1 MATIWRTENFSR
13 GLHTKSARVEGGEA
27 YAADIENLQVDA
39 DGFLRLRANIGTVG
53 PMANTETITGVAA
66 TASHLFLL
74 RADGT
79 LYVRPVDDLE
89 TEERIHG
96 AENLEGR
103 ISVVAPASTYVI
115 LTSEG
120 MDQGYWIDLRE
131 GKPRLVNPLGLEPPA
146 SDALEV
152 VQTVP
157 PLDKNYT
164 SFVVYAFTYIREF
177 EAGSGKVQPDELFN
191 GMESEL
197 SAVKYIFTRR
207 DEAGIR
213 RNFGVDG
220 EEIPAWNWTTDSF
233 VAPGEGGRDGDTL
246 LISVVD
252 NQGRNFRR
260 QMLDALPRL
269 VGGFLSLS
277 RGIPINPDIG
287 GIISAVPEAIDTH
300 LRLTLTDRIGSDFSD
315 GSEFFVDIA
324 SALNL
329 ADSEFD
335 LEENQYYPALIKG
348 FSFSDADA
356 QVTGINIYRSR
367 IFRDDDDYT
376 RLQKLIDDNAPDL
389 DLNTLEFRK
398 IRTISRTSFPY
409 TVLDGENAASKPYIQ
424 ILNQAGGKSRSAETY
439 VWMEQERFEIGS
451 NERLPAEVKQ
461 IHYHRDRIF
470 APVGDRLIYSA
481 YSGTIAQYWHF
492 PKDHFQVRSDN
503 GRIDFCA
510 SHREVL
516 LIGASD
522 GLFRL
527 EGQDEFD
534 FELDQISGAGP
545 LDGYSWGALEN
556 TLGFIGSKGLYVTDA
571 ATVEFVGDESLDGFF
586 NAKTV
591 VHGSVA
597 FFVDNTI
604 LFFVG
609 LQTIGETEITDNLF
623 LFDDRYWVRWSGETI
638 TQFASI
644 EGQIYVAAGAVL
656 RKVQL
661 DEGENTDADL
671 PWAWESNL
679 IHGQEQGVGNITKR
693 FTELLLSAAGGTRI
707 TLKTW
712 VDVQQNPTQQEITT
726 RDDLYFQRIPIE
738 RIGKR
743 LRFRLEGKGPVEIRG
758 LQIEGEV

>member
-1 MATIWRTENFSR
+1 MVSI
-13 GLHTKSARVEGGEA
+13 
-27 YAADIENLQVDA
+27 Y
-39 DGFLRLRANIGTVG
+39 
-53 PMANTETITGVAA
+53 
-66 TASHLFLL
+66 
-74 RADGT
+74 
-79 LYVRPVDDLE
+79 
-89 TEERIHG
+89 
-96 AENLEGR
+96 
-103 ISVVAPASTYVI
+103 
-115 LTSEG
+115 
-120 MDQGYWIDLRE
+120 
-131 GKPRLVNPLGLEPPA
+131 
-146 SDALEV
+146 
-152 VQTVP
+152 
-157 PLDKNYT
+157 
-164 SFVVYAFTYIREF
+164 
-177 EAGSGKVQPDELFN
+177 
-191 GMESEL
+191 
-197 SAVKYIFTRR
+197 
-207 DEAGIR
+207 
-213 RNFGVDG
+213 
-220 EEIPAWNWTTDSF
+220 
-233 VAPGEGGRDGDTL
+233 GEGGVQPIVPSDLFLFPVEETN
-246 LISVVD
+246 SVYFYPWSD
-252 NQGRNFRR
+252 Q
-260 QMLDALPRL
+260 
-269 VGGFLSLS
+269 
-277 RGIPINPDIG
+277 
-287 GIISAVPEAIDTH
+287 PEA
-300 LRLTLTDRIGSDFSD
+300 
-315 GSEFFVDIA
+315 V
-324 SALNL
+324 
-329 ADSEFD
+329 
-335 LEENQYYPALIKG
+335 
-348 FSFSDADA
+348 
-356 QVTGINIYRSR
+356 
-367 IFRDDDDYT
+367 
-376 RLQKLIDDNAPDL
+376 
-389 DLNTLEFRK
+389 
-398 IRTISRTSFPY
+398 
-409 TVLDGENAASKPYIQ
+409 
-424 ILNQAGGKSRSAETY
+424 
-439 VWMEQERFEIGS
+439 RFK
-451 NERLPAEVKQ
+451 NMRLPPEVKQ
-461 IHYHRDRIF
+461 IHYYQGRIYGP
-470 APVGDRLIYSA
+470 AGDRLVYSDYRGTTPAFWA
-481 YSGTIAQYWHF
+481 YPPVNEWRRPGG
-492 PKDHFQVRSDN
+492 

-510 SHREVL
+510 SHRDVL

-571 ATVEFVGDESLDGFF
+571 ATVELVGDESLDGFF

-712 VDVQQNPTQQEITT
+712 VDMQQNPTQQEITT